1 MLETLFFIIVA
12 AVAVL
17 SSILVIT
24 CKNPINSALSL
35 VMTFFCLATFYVM
48 LDAPFMAAVQVI
60 VYAGAIMVLIIFVI
74 MLLNIRTETGRRSS
88 HSLFIG
94 VATGL
99 FLLFQIIYFLSRS
112 SLTGAKGSVNAALI
126 NRVGHIEL
134 IGTGLYT
141 EFLLPFE
148 IASILLLV
156 AIVGA
161 VVLAKKKL

>member
-1 MLETLFFIIVA
+1 MLETLFFTIVA
-12 AVAVL
+12 LVAVVT
-17 SSILVIT
+17 SILVIT

-74 MLLNIRTETGRRSS
+74 MLLNIRSESGKRSA
-88 HSLFIG
+88 HAKFIG
-94 VATGL
+94 TITGGVVL
-99 FLLFQIIYFLSRS
+99 VESVYFLTHG
-112 SLTGAKGSVNAALI
+112 SLTGAKGNIDAALI
-126 NRVGHIEL
+126 NKVGHIEL
-134 IGTGLYT
+134 IGKGLYSD
-141 EFLLPFE
+141 FLLPFE

-156 AIVGA
+156 AIIGA